1 MRDGQPVAITDE
13 LRSLGIPLMP
23 TVAATAAPLRR
34 LSERR
39 RHALIEAGY
48 LDRQVHRDGTIADVP
63 LWTLKSRFWRRQAF
77 PAGREVA
84 VHQSYTPSLGGQP
97 SLSFGSPD
105 LDPGQM
111 ARYADRF
118 CTDPAFARSAQA
130 LYRRASADGSPS
142 FQASEQYLTY
152 VMPAGSGPI
161 GTFTLIVDKG
171 DPATM
176 VSFCG
181 SALKRTGPTTS
192 EMVVKDYVPD
202 RAIDVLFLKSAPASQ
217 PYRRSEGDRGAVIGA
232 ASTTLSKIARRRQDR
247 GWPSVPDTPC
257 GPVARRRAAHA
268 DWRSADVAPKR
279 RISCAIRSSGRT
291 FIAAPRSIASLGM
304 PKTTQLSSSCATVTA
319 PARRISRRPVAP
331 SSPMPVIRMPSAF
344 APAQRAAARNSTS
357 TDGRCRETKGP
368 SFTDTL

>member
-1 MRDGQPVAITDE
+1 MRTLSLALALLAAASLPVRAGDAEAGLKAGGLVLEPGSAITVAAEELTLSEQGVRAAYRFRNPTGADIEATLTFPMPDLNGASTTEDSIPDPGQANFLAFDATVDGQSVPWQLEQQAFSVRDGQPVAITDE

-181 SALKRTGPTTS
+181 SALKRTGPTTI

-202 RAIDVLFLKSAPASQ
+202 RAIDVLFLKSAP
-217 PYRRSEGDRGAVIGA
+217 
-232 ASTTLSKIARRRQDR
+232 
-247 GWPSVPDTPC
+247 
-257 GPVARRRAAHA
+257 
-268 DWRSADVAPKR
+268 
-279 RISCAIRSSGRT
+279 RISAI
-291 FIAAPRSIASLGM
+291 PPL
-304 PKTTQLSSSCATVTA
+304 
-319 PARRISRRPVAP
+319 
-331 SSPMPVIRMPSAF
+331 
-344 APAQRAAARNSTS
+344 
-357 TDGRCRETKGP
+357 
-368 SFTDTL
+368 